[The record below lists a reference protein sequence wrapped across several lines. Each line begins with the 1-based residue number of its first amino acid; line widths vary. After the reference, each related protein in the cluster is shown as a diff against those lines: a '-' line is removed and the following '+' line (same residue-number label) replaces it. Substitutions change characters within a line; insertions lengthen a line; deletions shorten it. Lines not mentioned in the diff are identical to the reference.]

1 MLRTIFSH
9 DARWVTNVRK
19 RARQLLA
26 SFYHFKE
33 THKSF
38 LFTCAV
44 LFMSVKIGLI
54 LLATFSTM
62 AFLLGSA
69 TPYLAI
75 EMSKG
80 KAMLFVFPLTMITML
95 KLYFIGKILMTYDM
109 SRSMMKVAC
118 RVLLLKGKQGI
129 HRIKEAI
136 PADVLPLSL
145 EKAGNH

>member
-1 MLRTIFSH
+1 MLRTICSH
-9 DARWVTNVRK
+9 DARWVMNGRK

-33 THKSF
+33 THTSF

-44 LFMSVKIGLI
+44 IFMSVKIGLI
-54 LLATFSTM
+54 LLAALSTM

-75 EMSKG
+75 EMSKA
-80 KAMLFVFPLTMITML
+80 KAMLFAFPLTMIIML
-95 KLYFIGKILMTYDM
+95 KLYFIGKILMTYER
-109 SRSMMKVAC
+109 SRSMMNAAIHIF
-118 RVLLLKGKQGI
+118 LLKSRQGI
-129 HRIKEAI
+129 RRIKEAI
-136 PADVLPLSL
+136 PADVLPLSP